1 MKLTIAIFVVLICVN
16 VLASRRVAKYGDDL
30 GNRKTLLLIGIWLI
44 PFIGAFIARDHARP
58 PQEPEHDSVE
68 ESLDSS
74 ATKSMAPSV
83 LVGSTVGDFDVGA
96 HIVTP
101 NGVPILDWRSLEAWA
116 CSSFEEPQVCV
127 AIEQGRR
134 AWLLHMAEVMGP
146 DAHLYESEQSFILST
161 LEPRVVKAM
170 AEYVAT
176 TRRRIGTVLQNVA
189 DFPPNEKY
197 ILLVLDGEED
207 YYHYVSIYYPDDGEF
222 AVSGGM
228 FIDAGCPHFVA
239 VRADL
244 SAIEP
249 VIAHEMTHLAL
260 SRLRL
265 PKWLD
270 EGIAVNTEH
279 RLAGGKRLLFT
290 PHELHQKH
298 LNFWNPERIQ
308 EFWSGKSF
316 DRTDDGN
323 LLSYELARIIVEQ
336 IAKQWESFSC
346 FVTSAAREDAGAA
359 AARSAL
365 AINLGTLAAA
375 LLEVTADSGWAPD
388 PESWVPAEATPT
400 LRARAKHDGC

>member
-1 MKLTIAIFVVLICVN
+1 MKFAIAIFAVLICVN

-44 PFIGAFIARDHARP
+44 PFIGALIARDHARP
-58 PQEPEHDSVE
+58 PLEIEHDSGKA
-68 ESLDSS
+68 SPGSS
-74 ATKSMAPSV
+74 AAGSMAPV
-83 LVGSTVGDFDVGA
+83 ALTGSTVGDFDVAA
-96 HIVTP
+96 HIARP
-101 NGVPILDWRSLEAWA
+101 NGIPILDWTSLKAWVR
-116 CSSFEEPQVCV
+116 SSFEEAQVCV

-134 AWLLHMAEVMGP
+134 AWLLHMAEAIGP

-170 AEYVAT
+170 AEYVTT
-176 TRRRIGTVLQNVA
+176 TRRRIATVLQNVA
-189 DFPPNEKY
+189 DFPPNEKH
-197 ILLVLDGEED
+197 ILLVLDSEED
-207 YYHYVSIYYPDDGEF
+207 YYHYVSIYYPDEGEF

-228 FIDAGCPHFVA
+228 FVDAGCPHFVA

-270 EGIAVNTEH
+270 EGIAVNTEQ
-279 RLAGGKRLLFT
+279 RLAGAKRLLFT

-336 IAKQWESFSC
+336 LAKQWESFSC

-359 AARSAL
+359 AAKIAL

-375 LLEVTADSGWAPD
+375 LLEVPADSGWAPD
-388 PESWVPAEATPT
+388 PESWAAAEAKQTAIE
-400 LRARAKHDGC
+400 RQE